1 MFLMDKEG
9 TDFMQMLE
17 SFENSVA
24 IPTAPPAESAADPMA
39 EAAHMRA
46 LRRKARRVSAYARW
60 SVTALNALAGQV
72 ESDIAALQH

>member
-1 MFLMDKEG
+1 MYKEG
-9 TDFMQMLE
+9 TYFMQMLE
-17 SFENSVA
+17 SFENSIA
-24 IPTAPPAESAADPMA
+24 IPAAPLAESPET
-39 EAAHMRA
+39 EAHRMRA